1 MCVWIFH
8 FPSKRVSIIR
18 LKSALRARKVKRY
31 ALSSMCSI
39 NKTDSLIQVGSVKE
53 GLSNSMLSGI
63 LNSDLHLGVLL
74 LTLCNAVED
83 NKEVPKSN
91 LLS

>member
-1 MCVWIFH
+1 VQGK
-8 FPSKRVSIIR
+8 SKDMPYHR
-18 LKSALRARKVKRY
+18 
-31 ALSSMCSI
+31 CSI

-74 LTLCNAVED
+74 LTLCNAAED

-91 LLS
+91 LLSWIFFFFLMMSQVGIKTG